1 MKITLLSRL
10 LPRRRAGFSL
20 VELLAAVT
28 IIGVIAF
35 MAIPSVSRM
44 REDSERNLAIAR
56 VESLNTAMA
65 TFIQV
70 NGRTSADTAW
80 AATGTNDEAKYTLLR
95 PYLAFS
101 EATLARFMPEGY
113 TARFQGS
120 ILTLTKT
127 RLLDPATA
135 EVYY

>member
-1 MKITLLSRL
+1 MKIPLLSRHSN
-10 LPRRRAGFSL
+10 RRRAGFSL

-56 VESLNTAMA
+56 VESLNTSMA

-70 NGRTSADTAW
+70 NGRTNAETAW
-80 AATGTNDEAKYTLLR
+80 LAAGTNDEAKYTLLR
-95 PYLAFS
+95 PYLAFA
-101 EATLARFMPEGY
+101 ETTLARFMPEGY
-113 TARFQGS
+113 VARFQGS

-127 RLLDPATA
+127 RLTDPNNA

>member
-1 MKITLLSRL
+1 MNIPLLRVF
-10 LPRRRAGFSL
+10 PRRRAGFSL

-35 MAIPSVSRM
+35 MAIPAVSRM

-56 VESLNTAMA
+56 VEALNTAMA

-70 NGRTSADTAW
+70 NGRTNAETAW
-80 AATGTNDEAKYTLLR
+80 SATGTSDEAKYTLLR
-95 PYLAFS
+95 PYLAFA
-101 EATLARFMPEGY
+101 EASLARFMPEGY
-113 TARFQGS
+113 NARFQGS

-127 RLLDPATA
+127 RLLNPDNA
-135 EVYY
+135 ELYY

>member
-1 MKITLLSRL
+1 MNLTSLTRRL
-10 LPRRRAGFSL
+10 FTRRAAFSL

-35 MAIPSVSRM
+35 MAIPAVTRM

-56 VESLNTAMA
+56 VEALNTAMA
-65 TFIQV
+65 TYIQV
-70 NGRTSADTAW
+70 NGRTTADTNW
-80 AATGTNDEAKYTLLR
+80 AGTGTSDEAKYALIR

-101 EATLARFMPEGY
+101 EATLLRYMPEGY
-113 TARFQGS
+113 LARFQPS

-127 RLLDPATA
+127 RLLDPANA
-135 EVYY
+135 EVFY